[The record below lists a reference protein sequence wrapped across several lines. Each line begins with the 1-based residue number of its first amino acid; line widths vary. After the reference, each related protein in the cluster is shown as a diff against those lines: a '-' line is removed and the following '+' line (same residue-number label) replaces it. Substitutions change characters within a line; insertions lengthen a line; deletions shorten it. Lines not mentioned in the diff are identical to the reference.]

1 MYIIIVIIKI
11 IYFIKNRIYGYCG
24 FINFYWCY
32 YGINLLCKKYGVNKV
47 NSVLETVRMGVKA
60 VEQLGMVNGWDGKA
74 KKAEALNYITKS
86 LNAKGIKVKKS
97 DLDMMIESVVAEF
110 NKNRPA

>member
-1 MYIIIVIIKI
+1 MLLLYIIIVIITI

-32 YGINLLCKKYGVNKV
+32 CGVNKV
-47 NSVLETVRMGVKA
+47 NRVLETVRIGVKA

-74 KKAEALNYITKS
+74 KKAEALDYITKS
-86 LNAKGIKVKKS
+86 LNAKGIKIKKS
-97 DLDMMIESVVAEF
+97 DLDMMIESVVSEF
-110 NKNRPA
+110 NKNRPQ